1 MVNHLVAKPQAA
13 QRRVLLLYPE
23 FPPTY
28 WGLQFSLPVIGRKS
42 FMPPLG
48 LLTVAAL
55 CPEERYE
62 FRLVDLNCGP
72 LSAED
77 LEWAEVVL
85 ISAMLA
91 QKFSVVPAAARCR
104 AAGKLVIL
112 GGPYPTSTPEEC
124 LDYAD
129 VVVLGE
135 AEVTWPRLLKDLE
148 AGTLARTYAAGEDK
162 PDMSLTPV
170 PRFDLVKTGDYFTI
184 PIQFSRGCPF
194 QCEFCDIIVMFGRKP
209 RTKTPAQI
217 QRELGAIHDTGY
229 RGDIFFVDDNFIGNK
244 KKVLEVLEGV
254 QAWNQAHGEPY
265 EYTTEASV
273 DLAEKPELLEA
284 MVKARFRRV
293 FLGIE
298 SPSAASLTE
307 TKKFQNLRSS
317 IESSV
322 NAIAGAGINVMA
334 GFIVGFDSDPQEIYQ
349 LQIDL
354 ISRLPIPLAMV
365 ARLQAAPGT
374 PLWARMEREGR
385 LTTDNRDTHVPGRVG
400 ESNIVPLGPPEELLS
415 GYRRVLET
423 IYTPQAY
430 FGRVLRAN
438 RTAPRPGGFWAGVA
452 AVRRQ
457 LSISREY
464 GTSIAR
470 VLGFFR
476 QLRPAF
482 RREALRLLFR
492 LAWERPDR
500 LGLYLGYVI
509 LGNHMYTFTHRV
521 VLPQIAV
528 QLREIEAA
536 LVREP
541 APQPTRPR
549 RRRLELANADQAL
562 EAASASR

>member
-1 MVNHLVAKPQAA
+1 MARQQGQK
-13 QRRVLLLYPE
+13 RRVLLLYPE

-55 CPEERYE
+55 CPEDSYE

-72 LSAED
+72 LTKAD
-77 LEWAEVVL
+77 LEWSEVVL

-104 AAGKLVIL
+104 EAGKIVIL

-129 VVVLGE
+129 VIVAGE
-135 AEVTWPRLLKDLE
+135 AEITWPQLLADLE
-148 AGTLARTYAAGEDK
+148 RGTLQRRYAAGEDK
-162 PDMSLTPV
+162 PDLTQTPV
-170 PRFDLVKTGDYFTI
+170 PRFDLVRTSDYFTI

-209 RTKTPAQI
+209 RTKTPEQI
-217 QRELGAIHDTGY
+217 QRELSAIHATGY
-229 RGDIFFVDDNFIGNK
+229 RGDVFFVDDNFIGNK
-244 KKVLEVLEGV
+244 KKVMEVLAGV
-254 QAWNQAHGEPY
+254 QEWNQLHGQPY

-273 DLAEKPELLEA
+273 DLAEKPDLLAA
-284 MVKARFRRV
+284 MVKARFRRA

-298 SPSAASLTE
+298 SPSAASLQE

-317 IESSV
+317 IEDSV
-322 NAIAGAGINVMA
+322 NTIAAAGINVMA
-334 GFIVGFDSDPQEIYQ
+334 GFIVGFDSDPQEIYD
-349 LQIDL
+349 LQIEM

-374 PLWARMEREGR
+374 PLWTRMERDGR
-385 LTTDNRDTHVPGRVG
+385 LTHERQETHVPGRVG
-400 ESNIVPLGPPEELLS
+400 ESNIIPLGPPEELLR
-415 GYRRVLET
+415 GYQRVLES

-430 FGRVLRAN
+430 FGRVWRAN
-438 RTAPRPGGFWAGVA
+438 RTAPRPGGFWAGVQ
-452 AVRRQ
+452 AVRAQ

-464 GTSIAR
+464 GTSFGR
-470 VLGFFR
+470 VLSFFGK
-476 QLRPAF
+476 LRPAF
-482 RREALRLLFR
+482 RREALRLLLR
-492 LAWERPDR
+492 LIWRRPDR

-509 LGNHMYTFTHRV
+509 LGHHMYTFTHRV
-521 VLPQIAV
+521 VLPHITE
-528 QLREIEAA
+528 QLSEIEAG
-536 LVREP
+536 LIREP

-549 RRRLELANADQAL
+549 RLVL
-562 EAASASR
+562 ASASEG